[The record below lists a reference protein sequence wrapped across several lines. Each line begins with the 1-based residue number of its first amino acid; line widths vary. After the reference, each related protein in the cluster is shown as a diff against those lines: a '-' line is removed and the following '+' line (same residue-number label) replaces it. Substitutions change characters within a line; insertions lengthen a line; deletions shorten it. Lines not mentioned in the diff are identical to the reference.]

1 MEISIRA
8 FWVTNIFLIKIDIDF
23 KNIDIKEPFLEI
35 LIMIRT
41 FLKVSISMR
50 EFEKILISIKY
61 FIDNE
66 HHHYLLDQTPF
77 LSTEQKTF

>member
-1 MEISIRA
+1 MD
-8 FWVTNIFLIKIDIDF
+8 V
-23 KNIDIKEPFLEI
+23 EI

-77 LSTEQKTF
+77 LSTEQRTF